1 MTEQERR
8 VVNHAMKILEQSQ
21 DDEARVLAVRLLERG
36 TKVPLQK
43 FSIMQHIAKACVKG
57 IQEYSTL
64 YKVVGGLRK
73 LARRI
78 YRTSKQRR
86 IL

>member
-1 MTEQERR
+1 MMRLEFWRSDYWSEEQ
-8 VVNHAMKILEQSQ
+8 KFLF
-21 DDEARVLAVRLLERG
+21 
-36 TKVPLQK
+36 KK
-43 FSIMQHIAKACVKG
+43 FSIMQHIAKACVMG

-78 YRTSKQRR
+78 
-86 IL
+86 

>member
-43 FSIMQHIAKACVKG
+43 VQHYAAYCKGLREG